1 MSFHSGACPKGKSNC
16 VSQGRGWADR
26 QRLLRQDWWLSGGQV
41 WLEPLVYLVA
51 GTFLQATRG
60 LGCSWEVENGAGPS
74 GAVRQEGSQAMSSH

>member
-1 MSFHSGACPKGKSNC
+1 M
-16 VSQGRGWADR
+16 
-26 QRLLRQDWWLSGGQV
+26 